1 MKIGF
6 IGTGLMGEPMVAKIL
21 KANHQVIAYNR
32 TKSKLETIKKAGAEI
47 AESPAEVIKNSDCV
61 ILMLSDAPTIQS
73 LVLSETA
80 KKELSGRTVIQM
92 GTIAPAESK
101 AIRDEAIAAGG
112 EYLEA
117 PVLGSIPQVKSGSLI
132 VMVGATPEQFDRYL
146 SLFKIFGPEPLLI
159 GEVGAA
165 AALKLAMNQ
174 LIGSLTTAF
183 SLSLG
188 LIMRQ
193 GVEIDNFMKIVR
205 ESALYAPTF
214 DKKLERM
221 VDRNYASPNF
231 PTKHMLKDTKLF
243 INAAES
249 VGLDVSLQE
258 GVRQVLEK
266 AIELGLADVDYSS
279 LFSAVNPE
287 EK

>member
-6 IGTGLMGEPMVAKIL
+6 LGTGLMGEPMAEKIL
-21 KANHQVIAYNR
+21 KANHQIIAHNR
-32 TKSKLETIKKAGAEI
+32 TKSKLEPLKKAGAEI
-47 AESPAEVIKNSDCV
+47 AESPAEVIKNADCI
-61 ILMLSDAPTIQS
+61 ILMLSDANAIQS
-73 LVLSETA
+73 TVLSETA
-80 KKELSGRTVIQM
+80 KKELSGSTIIQM
-92 GTIAPAESK
+92 GTIAPQESK
-101 AIRDEAIAAGG
+101 AIRDEVVAAGG

-132 VMVGATPEQFDRYL
+132 VMVGATPEQFQRYL
-146 SLFKIFGPEPLLI
+146 YLFKIFSPEPLLI
-159 GEVGAA
+159 GEVGTG

-193 GVEIDNFMKIVR
+193 GVEIETFMKVLR
-205 ESALYAPTF
+205 ESVLYAPHF

-221 VDRNYASPNF
+221 VDRNFANPNF
-231 PTKHMLKDTKLF
+231 PTKHLLKDTKLF
-243 INAAES
+243 INAAEPL
-249 VGLDVSLQE
+249 GLDVSLQE

-266 AIELGLADVDYSS
+266 TIELGLADGDYSA
-279 LFSAVNPE
+279 LFSGVNPE

>member
-6 IGTGLMGEPMVAKIL
+6 IGTGLMGEPMAAKIL
-21 KANHQVIAYNR
+21 KANHQAIAYNR
-32 TKSKLETIKKAGAEI
+32 TKSKLETLKKAGAEI

-61 ILMLSDAPTIQS
+61 ILMLSDAPTIHN
-73 LVLSETA
+73 LVLSDTA
-80 KKELSGRTVIQM
+80 KKELSGSTIVQM

-101 AIRDEAIAAGG
+101 AIRDEVVAAGG

-132 VMVGATPEQFDRYL
+132 VMVGATPEQFQRYL
-146 SLFKIFGPEPLLI
+146 SLFKIFSPEPLLI

-165 AALKLAMNQ
+165 AAVKLAMNQ

-188 LIMRQ
+188 LIMRH
-193 GVEIDNFMKIVR
+193 GIEIETFMTIVR

-221 VDRNYASPNF
+221 VERNYANPNF

>member
-6 IGTGLMGEPMVAKIL
+6 LGTGLMGEPMAEKIL

-32 TKSKLETIKKAGAEI
+32 TKSKLQPLKIAGAEI
-47 AESPAEVIKNSDCV
+47 AESPAEVIKDADCV
-61 ILMLSDAPTIQS
+61 ILMLSDAAAIQS
-73 LVLSETA
+73 VILSETA
-80 KKELSGRTVIQM
+80 KKELSGSTIIQM
-92 GTIAPAESK
+92 GTIAPQESQ
-101 AIRDEAIAAGG
+101 AIRDEVVAAGG

-132 VMVGATPEQFDRYL
+132 VMVGATPEQFQRYL
-146 SLFKIFGPEPLLI
+146 YLFKIFSPEPLLI
-159 GEVGAA
+159 GEVGTG

-193 GVEIDNFMKIVR
+193 GIEIETFMKVVR
-205 ESALYAPTF
+205 ESVLYAPHF

-221 VDRNYASPNF
+221 VDRNFANPNF

-249 VGLDVSLQE
+249 LGLDVSLQE

-266 AIELGLADVDYSS
+266 TIELGLGDEDYSA
-279 LFSAVNPE
+279 LFSGVNPE
-287 EK
+287 TS

>member
-6 IGTGLMGEPMVAKIL
+6 IGTGLMGEPMAEKIL
-21 KANHQVIAYNR
+21 QGNYQVIAYNR
-32 TKSKLETIKKAGAEI
+32 TQSKLEPLKTAGAEI
-47 AESPAEVIKNSDCV
+47 AESPAEVIKNADCI
-61 ILMLSDAPTIQS
+61 ILMLSDAPTIQTV
-73 LVLSETA
+73 VLSQES
-80 KKELSGRTVIQM
+80 KKELSGRTILQM
-92 GTIAPAESK
+92 GTIAPAESE
-101 AIRDEAIAAGG
+101 AIRDEVVRAGG

-117 PVLGSIPQVKSGSLI
+117 PVLGSIPEVKSGSLI
-132 VMVGATPEQFDRYL
+132 VMVGATPEQFHRYL
-146 SLFKIFGPEPLLI
+146 SLFKIFSPEPLLI
-159 GEVGAA
+159 GEVGTG

-193 GVEIDNFMKIVR
+193 GIEIETFMKVVR
-205 ESALYAPTF
+205 ESVLYAPTF

-221 VDRNYASPNF
+221 VDRNYANPNF
-231 PTKHMLKDTKLF
+231 PTKHLLKDTKLF

-266 AIELGLADVDYSS
+266 ALDLGLADEDYSA

>member
-6 IGTGLMGEPMVAKIL
+6 IGTGLMGEPMAAKIL
-21 KANHQVIAYNR
+21 KADREVIAYNR

-61 ILMLSDAPTIQS
+61 ILMLSDAPTIQN
-73 LVLSETA
+73 LLLSETA
-80 KKELSGRTVIQM
+80 KKELSGSTILQM

-101 AIRDEAIAAGG
+101 AIRDEVVAAGG

-132 VMVGATPEQFDRYL
+132 VMVGATAEQFDRYL
-146 SLFKIFGPEPLLI
+146 SLFNIFSPEPLLI

-188 LIMRQ
+188 LIMRH
-193 GVEIDNFMKIVR
+193 GIEIETFMKIVR

-221 VDRNYASPNF
+221 VDRNYANPNF

-258 GVRQVLEK
+258 GVGQVLEK

>member
-6 IGTGLMGEPMVAKIL
+6 LGTGLMGEPMAEKIL

-32 TKSKLETIKKAGAEI
+32 TKSKLEPLKTAGAEI
-47 AESPAEVIKNSDCV
+47 AESPAEVIKDADCV
-61 ILMLSDAPTIQS
+61 ILMLSDAAAIKS
-73 LVLSETA
+73 LVLSESA
-80 KKELSGRTVIQM
+80 KKELSGSTILQM
-92 GTIAPAESK
+92 GTISPQESK
-101 AIRDEAIAAGG
+101 AIRDEVVAAGG

-132 VMVGATPEQFDRYL
+132 VMVGATPEQFQRYL
-146 SLFKIFGPEPLLI
+146 SLFKIFSPEPLLI
-159 GEVGAA
+159 GEVGTG

-193 GVEIDNFMKIVR
+193 GIEIETFMKVVR
-205 ESALYAPTF
+205 ESVLYAPHF

-221 VDRNYASPNF
+221 VDRNFANPNF

-249 VGLDVSLQE
+249 LGLDVSLQE

-266 AIELGLADVDYSS
+266 TIELGLGDEDYSA
-279 LFSAVNPE
+279 LFSGVNPE